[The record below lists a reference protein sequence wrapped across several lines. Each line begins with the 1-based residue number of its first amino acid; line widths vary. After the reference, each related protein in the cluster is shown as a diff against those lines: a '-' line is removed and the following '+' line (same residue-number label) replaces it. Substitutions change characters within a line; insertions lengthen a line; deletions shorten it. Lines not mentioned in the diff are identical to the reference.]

1 MIGTIKFLSVN
12 THSGFEHGRRDD
24 LEAVGRVLIFLIK
37 KGSEPG
43 DAVKMPPWM
52 TQYIPLPVNDS

>member
-12 THSGFEHGRRDD
+12 THNGFEHGRRDD
-24 LEAVGRVLIFLIK
+24 LEAVGRVLIFFMK

-43 DAVKMPPWM
+43 DAVN
-52 TQYIPLPVNDS
+52 YLFYLEDA